1 MCQGASFA
9 SETLCSQSIKK
20 RYVRETEQWKGVWRM
35 MKKAIKSLFLAFV
48 FLTGLLASGCLGWAA
63 AGYIPQEEVSTL
75 DIDEDT
81 VLVGGMPVGIYMET
95 DGVLVLDT
103 QPIEGLDGLEY
114 DPARNLVKSGD
125 YIVGINQENISR
137 KDDLIQVLKNLT
149 DRSVVLTLRREDEMM
164 DVRLEAVEDEPNDYK
179 LGIWV
184 RDNVQGLGTITFL
197 NQNSRFGALGHGIH
211 DADTNLLMEIEEGS
225 LYKTSIRSIL
235 KGDYGIPGSMEG
247 LIVYNAFN
255 HLGSIDKN
263 TEAGIYGTVDKIDE
277 LFEEQIPVQVASR
290 NEIQPGEAVI
300 RCYLEDRIQE
310 YAVSITGIDP
320 EPKEINKGIVFQ
332 VTDQELL
339 DKTGGII
346 QGMSGSPILQ
356 NGKLVGAVTHVF
368 VNDPT
373 KGYGIFAETMLHEA
387 E

>member
-1 MCQGASFA
+1 M
-9 SETLCSQSIKK
+9 
-20 RYVRETEQWKGVWRM
+20 RKG
-35 MKKAIKSLFLAFV
+35 IKSLFLAFV
-48 FLTGLLASGCLGWAA
+48 FLTGLMASGCLGWAA
-63 AGYIPQEEVSTL
+63 AGYIPQEEVSTI
-75 DIDEDT
+75 DIGEDT

-103 QPIEGLDGLEY
+103 QPIEGMDGQEH

-149 DRSVVLTLRREDEMM
+149 DTDVVLTLRREDEMM

-197 NQNSRFGALGHGIH
+197 NKNSRFGALGHGIH
-211 DADTNLLMEIEEGS
+211 DADTSLLMEIEEGS

-247 LIVYNAFN
+247 LIVYNSFN

-277 LFEEQIPVQVASR
+277 LFDEQIPVQVASR
-290 NEIQPGEAVI
+290 NEIQPGDAVI

-310 YAVSITGIDP
+310 YSVSITGIDP

-339 DKTGGII
+339 EKTGGII

-356 NGKLVGAVTHVF
+356 NGNLVGAVTHVF

-373 KGYGIFAETMLHEA
+373 KGYGIFAETMIREA

>member
-1 MCQGASFA
+1 M
-9 SETLCSQSIKK
+9 K
-20 RYVRETEQWKGVWRM
+20 RKG
-35 MKKAIKSLFLAFV
+35 IKSFILVFV
-48 FLTGLLASGCLGWAA
+48 FSVGMFASGCLGWAA
-63 AGYIPQEEVSTL
+63 AGYIPQEEVSTI
-75 DIDEDT
+75 DIGEDT

-103 QPIEGLDGLEY
+103 QTIQGIDGQEY
-114 DPARNLVKSGD
+114 DPAHNLVKSGD
-125 YIVGINQENISR
+125 YIVGINQESISG
-137 KDDLIQVLKNLT
+137 KDELIQVLKNLT
-149 DRSVVLTLRREDEMM
+149 DSSVVLTLRREDEML

-211 DADTNLLMEIEEGS
+211 DADTSLLMEIEEGS

-235 KGDYGIPGSMEG
+235 KGEYGIPGSMEG

-255 HLGSIDKN
+255 RLGSIDKN

-277 LFEEQIPVQVASR
+277 LFEEQLPVQVASK
-290 NEIQPGEAVI
+290 NEILPGEAVI
-300 RCYLEDRIQE
+300 RCYLDDQIQE
-310 YAVSITGIDP
+310 YSVSITGVDP

-339 DKTGGII
+339 DQTGGII

-373 KGYGIFAETMLHEA
+373 KGYGIFAETMVREA
-387 E
+387 K

>member
-1 MCQGASFA
+1 M
-9 SETLCSQSIKK
+9 KN
-20 RYVRETEQWKGVWRM
+20 KG
-35 MKKAIKSLFLAFV
+35 IKSMILAAV
-48 FLTGLLASGCLGWAA
+48 FFFGLLASGCLGWAA
-63 AGYIPQEEVSTL
+63 AGYIPQEEVSTVE
-75 DIDEDT
+75 IGEDT

-103 QPIEGLDGLEY
+103 QTIEGVDGLEH
-114 DPARNLVKSGD
+114 DPAGNLVKSGD
-125 YIVGINQENISR
+125 YIVGINQEYVSG

-149 DRSVVLTLRREDEMM
+149 DKDVVLTLRREDETV
-164 DVRLEAVEDEPNDYK
+164 DVRLEAVENAPNDYK

-211 DADTNLLMEIEEGS
+211 DADTNVLMEIEDGS

-235 KGDYGIPGSMEG
+235 KGEYGIPGSMEG
-247 LIVYNAFN
+247 LIVYNSFN
-255 HLGSIDKN
+255 RLGTIDKN
-263 TEAGIYGTVDKIDE
+263 TEAGIYGAVEKIDD
-277 LFEEQIPVQVASR
+277 LFQEQIPVQLAAKE
-290 NEIQPGEAVI
+290 EIHTGEAVI
-300 RCYLEDRIQE
+300 RCYLEDEIRE
-310 YAVSITGIDP
+310 YAVMINGVDP

-356 NGKLVGAVTHVF
+356 DGKLVGAVTHVF

-373 KGYGIFAETMLHEA
+373 KGYGIFAETMAREA
-387 E
+387 R

>member
-1 MCQGASFA
+1 MM
-9 SETLCSQSIKK
+9 
-20 RYVRETEQWKGVWRM
+20 WKG
-35 MKKAIKSLFLAFV
+35 IKSLFLTFV

-63 AGYIPQEEVSTL
+63 AGYIPQEEVSTI
-75 DIDEDT
+75 DIGEDT

-103 QPIEGLDGLEY
+103 QAIEGMDGQEHE
-114 DPARNLVKSGD
+114 PAHNLVKSGD
-125 YIVGINQENISR
+125 YIVGINQENISK
-137 KDDLIQVLKNLT
+137 KDDLIEVLKNLT
-149 DRSVVLTLRREDEMM
+149 DTEVVLTLRREDEML

-197 NQNSRFGALGHGIH
+197 TQNSRFGALGHGIH
-211 DADTNLLMEIEEGS
+211 DADTSLLMEIEEGS

-247 LIVYNAFN
+247 LIVYNSFN
-255 HLGSIDKN
+255 RLGSIDKN
-263 TEAGIYGTVDKIDE
+263 TEAGIYGVVDRIDE

-290 NEIQPGEAVI
+290 NAIQPGDAVI
-300 RCYLEDRIQE
+300 RCYLEDQIHE
-310 YAVSITGIDP
+310 YSISITGVDP
-320 EPKEINKGIVFQ
+320 EPREINKGIVFQ

-373 KGYGIFAETMLHEA
+373 KGYGIFAETMLGEA

>member
-1 MCQGASFA
+1 MM
-9 SETLCSQSIKK
+9 
-20 RYVRETEQWKGVWRM
+20 WKG
-35 MKKAIKSLFLAFV
+35 IKSLFLTFV

-63 AGYIPQEEVSTL
+63 AGYIPQEEVSTV
-75 DIDEDT
+75 DIGEDT

-103 QPIEGLDGLEY
+103 QAIEGMDGQEY
-114 DPARNLVKSGD
+114 EPARNLVKSGD
-125 YIVGINQENISR
+125 YIVGINQENISK
-137 KDDLIQVLKNLT
+137 KDDLIEVLKNLT
-149 DRSVVLTLRREDEMM
+149 DTEVVLTLRREDETL
-164 DVRLEAVEDEPNDYK
+164 DVRLKAVEDEPNDYK

-211 DADTNLLMEIEEGS
+211 DADTNFLMEIEEGS

-247 LIVYNAFN
+247 LIVYNSFN
-255 HLGSIDKN
+255 RLGSIDKN
-263 TEAGIYGTVDKIDE
+263 TEAGIYGVVDKIDE
-277 LFEEQIPVQVASR
+277 LFEEQIPVQVASG
-290 NEIQPGEAVI
+290 NEIQPGGAVI
-300 RCYLEDRIQE
+300 RCYLEDQIQE
-310 YAVSITGIDP
+310 FDISITGVDP

-373 KGYGIFAETMLHEA
+373 KGYGIFAETMLSEA

>member
-1 MCQGASFA
+1 MM
-9 SETLCSQSIKK
+9 
-20 RYVRETEQWKGVWRM
+20 WKG
-35 MKKAIKSLFLAFV
+35 IKSLFLTFV

-63 AGYIPQEEVSTL
+63 AGYIPQEEVSTI
-75 DIDEDT
+75 DIGEDT

-103 QPIEGLDGLEY
+103 QAVEGMDGQEY
-114 DPARNLVKSGD
+114 EPAHNLVKSGD
-125 YIVGINQENISR
+125 YIVGINQENISK
-137 KDDLIQVLKNLT
+137 KDDLIEVLENLT
-149 DRSVVLTLRREDEMM
+149 DTEVVLTLRREDEML

-211 DADTNLLMEIEEGS
+211 DADTNFLMEIEEGS

-247 LIVYNAFN
+247 LIVYNSFN
-255 HLGSIDKN
+255 RLGSIDKN
-263 TEAGIYGTVDKIDE
+263 TEAGIYGVVDKIDE

-290 NEIQPGEAVI
+290 NAVQPGDAVI
-300 RCYLEDRIQE
+300 RCYLEDQIRE
-310 YAVSITGIDP
+310 YNISITGVDP

-373 KGYGIFAETMLHEA
+373 KGYGIFAETMLREA